1 MQLPFRKEDKK
12 QNTVRDA
19 PGAELDRELAEGLG
33 KGDRKAL
40 ARWLDRHLT
49 ALHRYLTRRLGPGH
63 EELVEEVVRL
73 TLEEGIR
80 RMKPYARGKASLPM
94 HLWLLRLANRHLAR
108 NKIRSR
114 IKATPNGEGVES
126 VGLEHLRKVMIDMP
140 PRHQAVVAL
149 ALFEGM
155 APEDVGAAA
164 GISPARAMRRLRDA
178 LKRIDQD
185 DARLE
190 DSLEYS

>member
-12 QNTVRDA
+12 KNTVRDA
-19 PGAELDRELAEGLG
+19 PGAELDRQLAAGIG

-49 ALHRYLTRRLGPGH
+49 PLYRYLTRRLGPGH
-63 EELVEEVVRL
+63 EQLVEEVVRL
-73 TLEEGIR
+73 TLEEAIR

-108 NKIRSR
+108 NKLRAR
-114 IKATPNGEGVES
+114 IKATPGGEGVES
-126 VGLEHLRKVMIDMP
+126 VGLEHLRKVMITMP

-149 ALFEGM
+149 ALFERM

-164 GISPARAMRRLRDA
+164 GISPVRAMRRLRDA

-190 DSLEYS
+190 DSLEYT

>member
-1 MQLPFRKEDKK
+1 
-12 QNTVRDA
+12 
-19 PGAELDRELAEGLG
+19 
-33 KGDRKAL
+33 
-40 ARWLDRHLT
+40 
-49 ALHRYLTRRLGPGH
+49 
-63 EELVEEVVRL
+63 
-73 TLEEGIR
+73 
-80 RMKPYARGKASLPM
+80 M

-126 VGLEHLRKVMIDMP
+126 VGLEQLRKTMIAMP
-140 PRHQAVVAL
+140 SRHQAVVAL

-178 LKRIDQD
+178 LKHIDQD

-190 DSLEYS
+190 DSLEYT